1 MKPEKRKSGHLAT
14 LLISTLLMLSQ
25 IMVSHDS
32 LEEHESDSGFSD
44 SNGNQTIQGQS
55 FLNFTNSISH
65 SSQVNATWFAQ
76 VSVLESYGTDL
87 LENRSI

>member
-1 MKPEKRKSGHLAT
+1 MTPEKRKSGYLAT

-65 SSQVNATWFAQ
+65 SSQGLQTELAVNGGGRR
-76 VSVLESYGTDL
+76 VE
-87 LENRSI
+87 I